1 MGKLHDDMM
10 FLDKI
15 VNHPALQKNILILK
29 EENQKSPTKDI
40 DKVLKEIRG
49 AASDGLKFL
58 EVRKN
63 FWETSE
69 PPNSHSETKKKVLR
83 RSKSEQSSRRKV
95 SESDLSSLTVM

>member
-40 DKVLKEIRG
+40 DKVI
-49 AASDGLKFL
+49 
-58 EVRKN
+58 N
-63 FWETSE
+63 F
-69 PPNSHSETKKKVLR
+69 
-83 RSKSEQSSRRKV
+83 
-95 SESDLSSLTVM
+95 

>member
-40 DKVLKEIRG
+40 DKV
-49 AASDGLKFL
+49 
-58 EVRKN
+58 KN
-63 FWETSE
+63 FWRVRKLLFCSTFRS
-69 PPNSHSETKKKVLR
+69 TFIFTLR
-83 RSKSEQSSRRKV
+83 VSIKYQRVSYLNKSG
-95 SESDLSSLTVM
+95 SSLQNDKKSL